1 MDIQLFIN
9 ELGKKFDTALTL
21 NEQFACS
28 LLVDDVLVNFQ
39 YQKYDQ
45 TLLMYGLAA
54 YTENGFNQ
62 AQLERALEANLF
74 GYESLTFHLGYYKAM
89 HALVLSA
96 AKKEDELGDA
106 ETFAKLVLVFAEQVK
121 KWEQEINAL
130 AEDEN
135 QNTSTP
141 AQAEE
146 IMMNLNNFI
155 RV

>member
-9 ELGKKFDTALTL
+9 EVGRKFNTELAL

-45 TLLMYGLAA
+45 TLLIYGLVSYA
-54 YTENGFNQ
+54 EEGLNP

-96 AKKEDELGDA
+96 MKKEDELSDV
-106 ETFAKLVLVFAEQVK
+106 EEFAEQIK

-130 AEDEN
+130 ADSEN
-135 QNTSTP
+135 KTTSTL
-141 AQAEE
+141 AETEE
-146 IMMNLNNFI
+146 ITMNINNFL